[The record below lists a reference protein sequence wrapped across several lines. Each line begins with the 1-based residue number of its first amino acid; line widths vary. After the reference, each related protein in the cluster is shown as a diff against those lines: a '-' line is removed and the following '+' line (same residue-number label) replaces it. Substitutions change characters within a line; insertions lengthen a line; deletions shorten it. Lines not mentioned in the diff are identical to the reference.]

1 MEKVFFT
8 VGYSMTRV
16 TCPAEKKH
24 VNAIIRKISTVIYE
38 QWMRRKGQR
47 PRIRQMFIN
56 LYRDAQFPSGLLEKV
71 LPKLSPDEYVVVDQR
86 QKPSRDP
93 RLVFD
98 PTLFDK
104 ARWYQKEA
112 LAAIKEHKRL
122 IVKEPTGCHSP
133 GTKVIMFDGRFRNV
147 EDVRVGDKLLGPDGN
162 ARTVLNLFQGYDD
175 LLEVIPTK
183 GDCFDIN
190 SSHVLTLVSNSG
202 SDKDE
207 IIDIPYQ
214 DWLLKSKTYKHTHK
228 LIRADCLEFGGAEK
242 KELPLESYFLG
253 VLLGDGSII
262 KGINIETPESELI
275 TYIRDIAKKYNL
287 SVRVTN
293 SKGSK
298 SSKYHLGG
306 RGEKNAILDG
316 VKQLQLLGKKSG
328 EKFIPFQY
336 LTASIADRMQLLA
349 GLLDTDGY
357 ASDGGYDYITKSDQL
372 SKDILFLCRSLGLAA
387 YSKKCIKGYGGKFRA
402 WYNRIY
408 ISGDCTNIPVKVFRR
423 KAISR
428 KINKAWRR
436 VGFRIRPHGY
446 GQYFGFQ
453 LSGDGRYL
461 LSDFTIT
468 HNSGK
473 TMLAACAINAAGVKT
488 LYIVPTIELL
498 HQTAREF
505 AGIFGRQNIGVIGD
519 GMWAAH
525 PAIVVATV
533 QSLWSR
539 YEDNVFF
546 NTAFDGI
553 GMLILDEC
561 HHVNVGNVFE
571 NTWFKIANR
580 IPAYWRIGMSATPG
594 EPNDKNRQ
602 LLEAA
607 TGLLR
612 HETKTMDLVD
622 QGFLVVPKPKFY
634 TCKHERRYK
643 NWVVA
648 KGTGLSANE
657 ARNKMIA
664 TLALSAALKNKKV
677 LIIVDR
683 VETHGQVLYEMIGS
697 NRSMFVYGNIDSASR
712 LKAKREFESGRIP
725 ILIGTIYGEGVNMP
739 KMDVV
744 INAAGGKSSRVAIQ
758 RMGRVLR
765 ISEGK
770 SEGVLIDFMD
780 EDRGVLLEHSLAR
793 FQTYQDEGY
802 EPEVLEYTE

>member
-47 PRIRQMFIN
+47 PRVRQMFIN

-71 LPKLSPDEYVVVDQR
+71 LPRLSPDEYVVVDQR

-98 PTLFDK
+98 PALFEK

-122 IVKEPTGCHSP
+122 IVKEPTG
-133 GTKVIMFDGRFRNV
+133 
-147 EDVRVGDKLLGPDGN
+147 
-162 ARTVLNLFQGYDD
+162 
-175 LLEVIPTK
+175 
-183 GDCFDIN
+183 
-190 SSHVLTLVSNSG
+190 
-202 SDKDE
+202 
-207 IIDIPYQ
+207 
-214 DWLLKSKTYKHTHK
+214 
-228 LIRADCLEFGGAEK
+228 
-242 KELPLESYFLG
+242 
-253 VLLGDGSII
+253 
-262 KGINIETPESELI
+262 
-275 TYIRDIAKKYNL
+275 
-287 SVRVTN
+287 
-293 SKGSK
+293 
-298 SSKYHLGG
+298 
-306 RGEKNAILDG
+306 
-316 VKQLQLLGKKSG
+316 
-328 EKFIPFQY
+328 
-336 LTASIADRMQLLA
+336 
-349 GLLDTDGY
+349 
-357 ASDGGYDYITKSDQL
+357 
-372 SKDILFLCRSLGLAA
+372 
-387 YSKKCIKGYGGKFRA
+387 
-402 WYNRIY
+402 
-408 ISGDCTNIPVKVFRR
+408 
-423 KAISR
+423 
-428 KINKAWRR
+428 
-436 VGFRIRPHGY
+436 
-446 GQYFGFQ
+446 
-453 LSGDGRYL
+453 
-461 LSDFTIT
+461 
-468 HNSGK
+468 SGK